1 MYRVSDALA
10 GRRTTFTSVTKLTGL
25 TPPFS
30 AKIGQKTTKSGSDGA
45 AEIALLRWRAG
56 APDDY
61 S

>member
-1 MYRVSDALA
+1 
-10 GRRTTFTSVTKLTGL
+10 RTTFTSVTKLTGL